1 MSGWIANHFFHPG
14 IVVPLGV
21 SLIAL
26 PIIIHFINRLRYR
39 TVQFAAME
47 FLLQSQNKNRNRVLI
62 EQLLLLLLRILIV
75 LFLLALIAR
84 FILDPQQLALFR
96 GQKTH
101 HVVLIDDSASM
112 REKWGETSAF
122 DEALEVVRRLV
133 AEGSRRPG
141 TQKLSLILLS
151 NPQGN
156 VLLPEQD
163 IDQELLQDL
172 DAELSSLE
180 CSYRALDLAT
190 GLNAC
195 RKRLEQEKATVRHL
209 HVISDYRKNDWEGQ
223 TAVGESIQALEQQN
237 IAVNLVKTVATFQGN
252 LAATRLAGDLQ
263 IAAPGIPVRFR
274 TEIKNYSDQL
284 ASDVVLSLYSDGK
297 KLPLSVNIEEIKANS
312 SIEREF
318 DITFETPGFHDLR
331 VALPPDV
338 LEADNTN
345 YLSFDLSANHPILI
359 VDGDLASDEGLY
371 IADALGDVSTTGYVP
386 ELQGVDFLK
395 RNPLTDYQCLFMVNV
410 SELSEE
416 VVASLEEYVQNG
428 GGLVWYLGDTIRPA
442 FYNNN
447 LYKPVSNKADEATPS
462 EIGLFPVPLATARR
476 LLPEPDPTNPGS
488 DLTLSAHPVFEIF
501 QDFNGERNPFVD
513 LVRVQNWFPV
523 AEDWIANDNERQD
536 GVVTIATLRNEY
548 PLMFEHRLGRG
559 KVLTFL
565 SSCGPSWNNWA
576 NGPGSPCFAVVQL
589 EMTKHIARSENE
601 PDRRYVGQPIQVS
614 LDPAEFTD
622 RVEIVS
628 GDDRI
633 ELKAVLENVSTTS
646 SDGNNETTSDG
657 PDEVEQHW
665 TAALSE
671 TKQPGIYR
679 VLSFSQ
685 NQQQIESRIAYN
697 VDNRESDLLL
707 ASRNQ
712 ILAAAGAGTGIQIQE
727 PGSLDWLE
735 SQEAGQEIRMLIL
748 ILLVLFLIAEQFLAH
763 RLSYHPESQ
772 IASRPTAVH
781 PAVKNK
787 RQPSSF

>member
-14 IVVPLGV
+14 IVVPLGIALV
-21 SLIAL
+21 AL

-112 REKWGETSAF
+112 REKWGETTAF

-223 TAVGESIQALEQQN
+223 TAVGEAIQALEQQN

-252 LAATRLAGDLQ
+252 LAVTRLAGDLQ

-284 ASDVVLSLYSDGK
+284 ANNVALSLFADGK
-297 KLPLSVNIEEIKANS
+297 KLPLSVNIEEIKANA

-318 DITFETPGFHDLR
+318 DITFETPGFHDLQ

-338 LEADNTN
+338 LECDNTN
-345 YLSFDLSANHPILI
+345 HLSFDLSANHPVLI

-410 SELSEE
+410 SELSDETI
-416 VVASLEEYVQNG
+416 ASLEEYVRNG
-428 GGLVWYLGDTIRPA
+428 GGLVWYLGDTIQPS
-442 FYNNN
+442 FYNQN
-447 LYKPVSNKADEATPS
+447 LYKPSSKQNEGEATPS
-462 EIGLFPVPLATARR
+462 GVGLFPVPLASARSQ
-476 LLPEPDPTNPGS
+476 LPDPDPTNPGS
-488 DLTLSAHPVFEIF
+488 DLTLSAHPIFEIF

-513 LVRVQNWFPV
+513 LVRVQSWFPV
-523 AEDWIANDNERQD
+523 AEDWIADDNERQD
-536 GVVTIATLRNEY
+536 GVVTIAKLRNEH
-548 PLMFEHRLGRG
+548 PLMFEHRFGRG

-589 EMTKHIARSENE
+589 EMTKQVARAENE

-614 LDPAEFTD
+614 LDPTEFTD
-622 RVEIVS
+622 QVEIVS
-628 GDDRI
+628 GDDRV
-633 ELKAVLENVSTTS
+633 ELKAVLESTTS
-646 SDGNNETTSDG
+646 PAGEKNDDPAGSQKT
-657 PDEVEQHW
+657 EQHW
-665 TAALSE
+665 KATLSE
-671 TKQPGIYR
+671 TKQPGVYR
-679 VLSFSQ
+679 VISYSQ
-685 NQQQIESRIAYN
+685 NQQQVESRIAYN
-697 VDNRESDLLL
+697 VDNQESDLLL
-707 ASRNQ
+707 ATRNQ

-748 ILLVLFLIAEQFLAH
+748 ILLVLFLVAEQFLAH

-772 IASRPTAVH
+772 IASRPTAVR
-781 PAVKNK
+781 PAARRAK
-787 RQPSSF
+787 QQSTL